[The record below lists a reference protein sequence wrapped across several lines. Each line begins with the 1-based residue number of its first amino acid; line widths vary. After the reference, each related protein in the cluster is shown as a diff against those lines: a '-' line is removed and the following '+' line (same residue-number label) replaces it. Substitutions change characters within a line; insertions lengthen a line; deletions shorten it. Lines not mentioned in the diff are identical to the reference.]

1 MEYHTEKPDAYAVLK
16 IKEFRLFLSARF
28 VITVAVQM
36 QSIIV
41 GWQIYEM
48 TKDPLSLGLIGLS
61 EAIPFIFMAFFSGH
75 IADTSNRRSII
86 LSSLFVYMLCAVTL
100 LLFTTHLDFILNHF
114 HTLPIFIIIA
124 ITGFARA
131 FIYPAQTAFMAQLV
145 PRTLYTNSSTWNSTT
160 WHIAAVTGPAIGGL
174 IYGFLGITWAY
185 SLVVGLVG
193 LGFVLF
199 LFIQSKVM
207 PVKEVQETIGQS
219 IRTGVQ
225 FVFQNQVV
233 LGALSL
239 DMFAVL
245 FGGAVAML
253 PVFAAEVLRVGPQ
266 GLGFLRAAPA
276 AGAVL
281 MALYLAYHPPLKNT
295 GKKLF
300 ISVAGF
306 GLSMI
311 LFALSKNFYL
321 SLFLLALSGMF
332 DNISVIVRH
341 TILQLYTPDHM
352 RGRVASVNSVFI
364 GSSNEI
370 GSFESGLAAKLM
382 GLIPSVIF
390 GGGMTLLITGV
401 TARLSP
407 VLRKM
412 HLSDQVKNSEDVL

>member
-1 MEYHTEKPDAYAVLK
+1 MEITPNKPDAYAVLK
-16 IKEFRLFLSARF
+16 IKEFRLFLTARF

-61 EAIPFIFMAFFSGH
+61 EAIPFIVMAFFSGH
-75 IADTSNRRSII
+75 IADTFNRRTII
-86 LSSLFVYMLCAVTL
+86 LSSLFVYFLCAVLL
-100 LLFTTHLDFILNHF
+100 LLFTVHLKFILTDF
-114 HTLPIFIIIA
+114 HIVPIFIVIA
-124 ITGFARA
+124 VTGFARA

-145 PRTLYTNSSTWNSTT
+145 PRALYTNSSTWNSTT

-185 SLVVGLVG
+185 RLVVILVG

-199 LFIQSKVM
+199 LFIRSKAM
-207 PVKEVQETIGQS
+207 PIKETQESIVQS
-219 IRTGVQ
+219 IRSGVQ
-225 FVFQNQVV
+225 FVFQNQIL

-253 PVFAAEVLRVGPQ
+253 PVFAAEVLFVGPQ

-276 AGAVL
+276 AGAVI

-295 GKKLF
+295 GTKLF

-306 GLSMI
+306 GMSMI
-311 LFALSKNFYL
+311 LFALSKNYYL
-321 SLFLLALSGMF
+321 SLGLLALSGMF

-390 GGGMTLLITGV
+390 GGGMTLLITGI

-407 VLRKM
+407 QLRKM
-412 HLSDQVKNSEDVL
+412 NLGDKVS

>member
-1 MEYHTEKPDAYAVLK
+1 MEITPNKPDAYAVLK
-16 IKEFRLFLSARF
+16 IKEFRLFLTARF

-61 EAIPFIFMAFFSGH
+61 EAIPFIIMAFFSGH
-75 IADTSNRRSII
+75 IADTFNRRTII
-86 LSSLFVYMLCAVTL
+86 LSSLFVYFLCAVLL
-100 LLFTTHLDFILNHF
+100 LLFTVHLNFILADF
-114 HTLPIFIIIA
+114 HILPIFIVIA
-124 ITGFARA
+124 VTGFARA

-145 PRTLYTNSSTWNSTT
+145 PRALYTNSSTWNSTT

-185 SLVVGLVG
+185 RLVVMLVG
-193 LGFVLF
+193 LGFILF
-199 LFIQSKVM
+199 LFIQSKAM
-207 PVKEVQETIGQS
+207 PLKETKESIVQS
-219 IRTGVQ
+219 IRSGVQ
-225 FVFQNQVV
+225 FVFQNQVL

-253 PVFAAEVLRVGPQ
+253 PVFAAEVLLVGPQ

-276 AGAVL
+276 AGAVI

-295 GKKLF
+295 GTKLF

-306 GLSMI
+306 GMSMI
-311 LFALSKNFYL
+311 LFALSKNYYL
-321 SLFLLALSGMF
+321 SLGLLALSGMF

-390 GGGMTLLITGV
+390 GGGMTLLITGI

-407 VLRKM
+407 QLRKM
-412 HLSDQVKNSEDVL
+412 NLGDKVS

>member
-1 MEYHTEKPDAYAVLK
+1 MEYHSEKPDAYAVLK
-16 IKEFRLFLSARF
+16 IMEFRLFLSARF

-61 EAIPFIFMAFFSGH
+61 EAIPFIVMAFFSGH
-75 IADTSNRRSII
+75 IADTFNRRSII
-86 LSSLFVYMLCAVTL
+86 LSSLFVYFLCAVTL
-100 LLFTTHLDFILNHF
+100 LFFTTHLNFILTHF

-145 PRTLYTNSSTWNSTT
+145 PRSLYTNSSTWNSTT

-185 SLVVGLVG
+185 SLVVGFVG
-193 LGFVLF
+193 YGFVLF

-207 PVKEVQETIGQS
+207 PAKEAQETIGQS

-306 GLSMI
+306 GFSMI

-390 GGGMTLLITGV
+390 GGGMTLLITGI

-412 HLSDQVKNSEDVL
+412 HLSDQVKNGENVL